1 MKKNCV
7 DCQII
12 ISASFDGEA
21 EPSEKQRMFRH
32 LTDCDDC
39 RQFWDSVE
47 DVKLLSVSQQR
58 MIASPMLDSRI
69 MSVSESARQLSTR
82 IFEAETI
89 FRKWQTRFSLS
100 YGFAAFVLIA
110 AFAIGSLVTSI
121 QHTFSDRSNISDSE
135 KIYVS
140 VLPNVLVI
148 GHSQDQSN

>member
-7 DCQII
+7 GFQII

-21 EPSEKQRMFRH
+21 EPNEKQRMFRH

-39 RQFWDSVE
+39 RQFWDSVVG
-47 DVKLLSVSQQR
+47 VKLLSVSQQR
-58 MIASPMLDSRI
+58 MIASPTLDSRI
-69 MSVSESARQLSTR
+69 MSVSESARQLSTK
-82 IFEAETI
+82 IFEAGTI
-89 FRKWQTRFSLS
+89 FRNWQTRFSLS
-100 YGFAAFVLIA
+100 YGFATFVLIA